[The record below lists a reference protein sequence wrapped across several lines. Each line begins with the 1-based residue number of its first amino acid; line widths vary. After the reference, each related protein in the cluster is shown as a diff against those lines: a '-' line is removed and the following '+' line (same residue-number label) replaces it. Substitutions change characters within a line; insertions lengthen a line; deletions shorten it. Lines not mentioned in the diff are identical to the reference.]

1 MAKTGPDRLWRDF
14 EPERFG
20 PEDQQDYKQPMTSAA
35 ANPLANRP
43 FLKMNG
49 IGNSIVVLDL
59 RGSALQVGA
68 VDARAIGRG
77 EGLAYDQMMVLYD
90 PVSAGTAARMK
101 IFNIDGSLSGACGNG
116 TRCVAW
122 ALMQQMAD
130 KHIVLESDAG
140 LLECTREGPW
150 RFTVD
155 MGAPQLG
162 WADIPLRDAVAN
174 TVLVT
179 LPDPP
184 PGAELLDGFGA
195 VSMGNPHAVFFVDD
209 IEAHH
214 LDRVGPL
221 IEHHPMFPQ
230 RVNVSL
236 AHVVSRDYIDLKV
249 WERGTGLTLACG
261 SAACATLVA
270 SVRRD
275 LCGRRATIRLPGGEL
290 VIEWRE
296 SDGHVLMTGDV
307 ELEFEGKFDPSLF
320 AAANA

>member
-1 MAKTGPDRLWRDF
+1 
-14 EPERFG
+14 
-20 PEDQQDYKQPMTSAA
+20 MTSAA
-35 ANPLANRP
+35 SNPLASRP

-59 RGSALQVGA
+59 RGSPLRVSAA
-68 VDARAIGRG
+68 DARAIGRG
-77 EGLAYDQMMVLYD
+77 KGLAYDQMMVLYD
-90 PVSAGTAARMK
+90 PVAPGTVARMK

-122 ALMQQMAD
+122 ALMQQTAE
-130 KHIVLESDAG
+130 KQIILESDGG
-140 LLECTREGPW
+140 LLECTREGAW

-155 MGAPQLG
+155 MGAPRLG
-162 WADIPLRDAVAN
+162 WNDIPLRDAVAD
-174 TVLVT
+174 TLLVG

-184 PGAELLDGFGA
+184 PGAEHLGGFGA
-195 VSMGNPHAVFFVDD
+195 VNMGNPHAVFFVDD
-209 IEAHH
+209 VEAHH

-221 IEHHPMFPQ
+221 IELHPMFPQ

-236 AHVVSRDYIDLKV
+236 AHVVARDYIELKV

-270 SVRRD
+270 AARRN
-275 LCGRRATIRLPGGEL
+275 LSGRRATFRLPGGEL

-307 ELEFEGKFDPSLF
+307 ELEFEGRFDPMLF
-320 AAANA
+320 AEANA